1 MIKTACR
8 LLCCLAPLPMAAAQ
22 AQSQPQ
28 PSAPT
33 AFFFEDFHAS
43 SWAELAARG
52 WVARD
57 ARGHPG
63 VPGARWGSG
72 QVSLVPQGGGKAWL
86 RLDAQTDGTPEGTA
100 QAQVCQQR
108 KFFRGTYAARVKFSD
123 RPVSGADGDPVI
135 QSFYAVAPL
144 KHDFDPEF
152 SEVDWEYLPNGGWG
166 SGQTR
171 LYGLS
176 WQTVRLDPWLSF
188 NSSREAPGPLAEDA
202 AQDGWHV
209 LSMQVDAQSVRMYV
223 DGRLHAVHQ
232 GRNVPVV
239 PMGINFNLWFSPSG
253 LLPEGP
259 VPRQWQQHVDWVLH
273 VKDQQWDTAQVM
285 AQVKAWQASG
295 RHHVDTVE
303 PSGLPTDCSF

>member
-1 MIKTACR
+1 MTKTAC
-8 LLCCLAPLPMAAAQ
+8 LLLGALATMPWAQ
-22 AQSQPQ
+22 AQSLPQTAQP
-28 PSAPT
+28 PSV
-33 AFFFEDFHAS
+33 FFEDFHAA
-43 SWAELAARG
+43 SWNELAARG
-52 WVARD
+52 WMVRD
-57 ARGHPG
+57 AKGHPG
-63 VPGARWGSG
+63 VPGARWGAS
-72 QVSLVPQGGGKAWL
+72 QVSLVPQAGGKAWL

-123 RPVSGADGDPVI
+123 RPVSGADGDPVV
-135 QSFYAVAPL
+135 QAFYSVAPL

-166 SGQTR
+166 SAQTR

-202 AQDGWHV
+202 GQDGWHV
-209 LSMQVDAQSVRMYV
+209 LVMQVDEQAVRMFI
-223 DGRLHAVHQ
+223 DGRLHAEHR

-239 PMGINFNLWFSPSG
+239 PMSINFNLWFSPSG
-253 LLPEGP
+253 LLPAGP
-259 VPRQWQQHVDWVLH
+259 VPRQWQQHVDWVVH
-273 VKDQQWDTAQVM
+273 VKDQQWDAAQVM
-285 AQVKAWQASG
+285 AQVKAWRASG